1 MPECSYRSLGRFSS
15 LIHGGSFRNGLIIE
29 SVSLVTVLERR
40 SFLILTAANL
50 ISAAFAS
57 SAFAKDSGSD
67 GGGGEGGEGG
77 DGEGSGKGGSDDGG
91 GSDDS
96 GDHDDNSGSGSG
108 RDNDDDSEGN
118 DQRAAR
124 DAVKNGNAA
133 SLRDILKSVRR
144 RYSGDVVDIKL
155 RHKGGNYTYRIK
167 MLSSEGRVYSL
178 IVDAGTKKVLRIS
191 KD

>member
-1 MPECSYRSLGRFSS
+1 M
-15 LIHGGSFRNGLIIE
+15 
-29 SVSLVTVLERR
+29 TVLERR

-77 DGEGSGKGGSDDGG
+77 DGEGSGKSGSDDGG

-96 GDHDDNSGSGSG
+96 GDHDDNSGSG

-191 KD
+191 KE